1 MTDRAPDQD
10 AIEAC
15 IQKYVDG
22 IAQHDTDLVTEAFHP
37 QAIMSS
43 HNEDKFEIVPAAESI
58 VEYMKTI
65 PPITESS
72 PDFAGRIIS
81 IDQKETMAT
90 AIIGEDGLE
99 GMNFVTY
106 FHLHKVDGEW
116 LITSKATY
124 GEPA

>member
-1 MTDRAPDQD
+1 M
-10 AIEAC
+10 I
-15 IQKYVDG
+15 
-22 IAQHDTDLVTEAFHP
+22 
-37 QAIMSS
+37 
-43 HNEDKFEIVPAAESI
+43 NEDKFEIVPAAESI

-81 IDQKETMAT
+81 IDQKEPMAT